1 MEIRKQAV
9 AGTLES
15 SDCQIII
22 RPNPGNGIAIDL
34 ESDVKM
40 MFGESIL
47 ETVKKTL
54 EEFGVAD
61 AEVEIRD
68 KGALDCVI
76 KSRMQCV
83 ICRGAEEHYDW
94 SKEDGKEW
102 QKEQSV

>member
-1 MEIRKQAV
+1 MEIKKPAV

-15 SDCQIII
+15 SDCQIMI
-22 RPNPGNGIAIDL
+22 RPNPGRGIEIDL
-34 ESDVKM
+34 ESDVKV
-40 MFGESIL
+40 MFGASIL

-54 EEFGVAD
+54 EEFEVSDAD
-61 AEVEIRD
+61 VEIRD

-94 SKEDGKEW
+94 SKEDAK
-102 QKEQSV
+102 